1 MRLTK
6 LLLVAFILME
16 CLACKSSNEMDNKK
30 NENIIKELSVID
42 SLLRDQEFAYLMAAN
57 LDSAYY
63 IGVGENPQE
72 FISAKDDTSFFF
84 ISEKDEMIATNI
96 AGFYA
101 LECGIGFI
109 SATSNRPF
117 TSVLQAMLEGK
128 IDSAEI
134 LILNRFAN
142 ATWKASQPFRG
153 FERIKR
159 PIFMIANFLPE
170 DEIKKDY
177 HQVEIAGRKLWE
189 TMKSVADSSN
199 HVQMQKLRSLLQDTA
214 YAFEMATYIDSSYAA
229 TQGQKQN
236 PNDWGDSTIRKS
248 TMSQKIAG
256 SIAGF
261 YALECGL
268 NYFVKTSDRLP
279 SEMLKALIN
288 DSLNQE
294 ELQVFA
300 RFANATWKAGQPF
313 KGLSRIKRQTF
324 TPFYFLTKA
333 DIDKDLVQIK
343 AAAKMLLQYL

>member
-1 MRLTK
+1 
-6 LLLVAFILME
+6 ME
-16 CLACKSSNEMDNKK
+16 HKK

-42 SLLRDQEFAYLMAAN
+42 SLLRDQDFAYRIAGN
-57 LDSAYY
+57 LDSAYF

-72 FISAKDDTSFFF
+72 FISASVDSSFYATTK
-84 ISEKDEMIATNI
+84 KDEMIATNI

-101 LECGIGFI
+101 LECGISFI

-117 TSVLQAMLEGK
+117 ISILKAMLEGK
-128 IDSAEI
+128 IDSGEI
-134 LILNRFAN
+134 LIINRFAN

-153 FERIKR
+153 LDRIKL
-159 PIFMIANFLPE
+159 PDFKVANFLHE
-170 DEIKKDY
+170 DQIKKEY
-177 HQVEIAGRKLWE
+177 HKVEIAGRKLFE
-189 TMKSVADSSN
+189 SMKLLEDSSN
-199 HVQMQKLRSLLQDTA
+199 QVQMQKLRTLLQDTA
-214 YAFEMATYIDSSYAA
+214 YAFEMAAYIDSSYAA

-236 PNDWGDSTIRKS
+236 LNDWSDATIRKS
-248 TMSQKIAG
+248 TRSQKIA
-256 SIAGF
+256 SAIAGF

-268 NYFVKTSDRLP
+268 NYFVETSDRLP
-279 SEMLKALIN
+279 SEMVNALIN

-300 RFANATWKAGQPF
+300 RFANATWKTGQPF

-333 DIDKDLVQIK
+333 DVDKDLVQIK